1 MLECTSA
8 TSGMHDG
15 VSSNVA
21 SVAMKTKYAA
31 ARSMSRS
38 TETQTQLSSRS
49 TSATLQLTSTTTPK
63 GLQCLRGRFEHSNGP
78 RGFKITGVEPYEG
91 RMNPT
96 QWL

>member
-21 SVAMKTKYAA
+21 SVAMKTKYVAT
-31 ARSMSRS
+31 RSTSRS
-38 TETQTQLSSRS
+38 TETQTQLSSKL
-49 TSATLQLTSTTTPK
+49 TSATLQPTPTTTLKAPSIYE
-63 GLQCLRGRFEHSNGP
+63 GALNTSMAPWFQNHW
-78 RGFKITGVEPYEG
+78 VEPYEG